1 MTRPTLRR
9 RLLSLALAA
18 ALTGPVLAQNY
29 EPFTVSDIRVDGLQ
43 RISAGTVF
51 SYLPVERG
59 DLLDRSRSTEAI
71 RALFKTG
78 FFSDVTLER
87 QGDVLVIKVVERPAI
102 NTITLEG
109 NKELKTE
116 ELMKGLKSI
125 GLAEGETYNPLN
137 LDRVTQEL
145 TRQYN
150 NRGKYGVRIDPT
162 ITQLDRNRVDV
173 KIVIAEGKPA
183 KIRDIN
189 IVGNSEYSDQQ
200 IRRGWESSTTNWLS
214 FYKRDDQYSREKVA
228 GDLEKLQNFYLDR
241 GYVDFNLES
250 TQLAISPS
258 RQDMFVTAN
267 ISEGEKYTIGDVKVT
282 GDTVLPQE
290 TVEGMV
296 ITKSGNTFSRAA
308 IEATTNGIATVL
320 SNIGYAFAEVQP
332 IPDVD
337 REKHIVGI
345 NYVVKPGPRVTVR
358 RIVFKGNASTADE
371 VLRREMR
378 QFEGQFYSQAMIDR
392 SKVRLRRLGFFETVE
407 VETPEVAGVKDQ
419 VDVVITVKERNAG
432 SFVFGVGYSQ
442 NAGLVTSISL
452 SQNNFLG
459 SGNRFSVGVQRN
471 NYSKSLQF
479 SYLDPYFTDNGVS
492 VGYSLSYSDYSNSTT
507 STARYGSG
515 NAAGEI
521 SFGIPVSENVSLATA
536 AGIFRNELTT
546 YDPSTPP
553 TVIHYLVQTMGD
565 RLRNQVLVPDFHD
578 DDHVSTTPVENDNP
592 PGGELDP
599 FVLVNGTQR
608 QWVINA
614 WTLRGNWGYDTR
626 NDYLMPSRGLMHHVA
641 AEVSLPGSDLEYYRI
656 SYDFEHYWQPH
667 FAPWIILKSAV
678 SLGYG
683 DSYGDTHQAQCLS
696 FNHAGLPI
704 PGTAA
709 PCGLPFFKNFY
720 AGGPG
725 SVRGFTANTL
735 GPTTSFGGFSQVQPL
750 GGAVKTT
757 GTFEFYFP
765 RLLGGVGQGSRIS
778 AFVDYGYVF
787 ARPGEFAFNQFRI
800 STGLA
805 LQWQS
810 PVGPISI
817 SYAFPIDYGKCE
829 GGPFPACAPDDIE
842 RLQFTFGNQ

>member
-1 MTRPTLRR
+1 MTRPTVRR

-29 EPFTVSDIRVDGLQ
+29 EPFTVADIRVDGLQ

-59 DLLDRSRSTEAI
+59 DLLDRARSTDAI

-78 FFSDVTLER
+78 FFSDVLLER

-109 NKELKTE
+109 NKDLKTE

-125 GLAEGETYNPLN
+125 GLSEGETYNPLN

-150 NRGKYGVRIDPT
+150 NRGKYGVTIEPT

-173 KIVIAEGKPA
+173 KIVVVEGKPA

-189 IVGNSEYSDQQ
+189 IVGNSKFSDAD
-200 IRRGWESSTTNWLS
+200 IRNGWESSTSNWLS

-228 GDLEKLQNFYLDR
+228 GDLEKLSNFYLDR

-267 ISEGEKYTIGDVKVT
+267 ISEGEKYTIGEVKVT

-290 TVEGMV
+290 TVENMV
-296 ITKSGNTFSRAA
+296 LTKTGLTFSRAA
-308 IEATTNGIATVL
+308 IEATTNSIALVL
-320 SNIGYAFAEVQP
+320 SNIGYAFAEVTP
-332 IPDVD
+332 IPEVD
-337 REKHIVGI
+337 REKHVVSL
-345 NYVVKPGPRVTVR
+345 NFVVKPGPRVTVR
-358 RIVFKGNASTADE
+358 RIVFKGNAATADE

-407 VETPEVAGVKDQ
+407 FETPEVPGVRDQ
-419 VDVVITVKERNAG
+419 VDLVVTVKERNAG
-432 SFVFGVGYSQ
+432 SFAFGVGYSQ
-442 NAGLVTSISL
+442 NAGVVTSISL

-459 SGNRFSVGVQRN
+459 SGNRFSIGLQNN
-471 NYSKSLQF
+471 NYSKSVNF
-479 SYLDPYFTDNGVS
+479 SYLDPYFTDDGIS
-492 VGYSLSYSDYSNSTT
+492 VGYSLSYSDYSQSTT

-515 NAAGEI
+515 NAAGEV
-521 SFGIPVSENVSLATA
+521 SFGIPISENVQISTA
-536 AGIFRNELTT
+536 GGIYRNELTT
-546 YDPSTPP
+546 YDGSTPP
-553 TVIHYLVQTMGD
+553 SVIHYLIQTLGD
-565 RLRNQVLVPDFHD
+565 RARNQVEIADTTNDDNNPATPAGNDDADPDHPDPTEFVD
-578 DDHVSTTPVENDNP
+578 GPV
-592 PGGELDP
+592 
-599 FVLVNGTQR
+599 R

-614 WTLRGNWGYDTR
+614 WTARANWGYDTR
-626 NDYLMPSRGLMHHVA
+626 NDYLLPTRGMLHHVQAEA
-641 AEVSLPGSDLEYYRI
+641 ALPGSDLEYYRL
-656 SYDFEHYWQPH
+656 SYDFEHYWHPN
-667 FAPWIILKSAV
+667 FAPWVVLKSAV

-683 DSYGDTHQAQCLS
+683 DSYGDTHKAQCFS
-696 FNHAGLPI
+696 FAQSGAPI
-704 PGTAA
+704 PGTQAA
-709 PCGLPFFKNFY
+709 CGLPFFKNFY

-725 SVRGFTANTL
+725 SVRGFSANTL
-735 GPTTSFGGFSQVQPL
+735 GPTTNFGGFSQVQPL

-765 RLLGGVGQGSRIS
+765 RFLGGMQGSRLS
-778 AFVDYGYVF
+778 AFVDYGYVY
-787 ARPGEFAFNQFRI
+787 ARPGEFEFNQFRI
-800 STGLA
+800 TTGLA

-817 SYAFPIDYGKCE
+817 SYALPIDYARCTN
-829 GGPFPACAPDDIE
+829 GGPICAPDEIE
-842 RLQFTFGNQ
+842 RLQFTFGNQQ

>member
-1 MTRPTLRR
+1 MMTRPTLRR

-29 EPFTVSDIRVDGLQ
+29 EPFTVQDIRVDGLQ

-59 DLLDRSRSTEAI
+59 DTLDRARSTDAI

-78 FFSDVTLER
+78 FFSDVRFER
-87 QGDVLVIKVVERPAI
+87 QGEVLVITVVERPAI
-102 NTITLEG
+102 NTIKLEG

-116 ELMKGLKSI
+116 ELMKGLKGI
-125 GLAEGETYNPLN
+125 GLSEGETYNPLN

-150 NRGKYGVRIDPT
+150 NRGKYGVTIEPT

-189 IVGNSEYSDQQ
+189 IVGNNKFSDAQ
-200 IRRGWESSTTNWLS
+200 IRGGWESSTSNWLS
-214 FYKRDDQYSREKVA
+214 FYKRDDQYSREKVS

-258 RQDMFVTAN
+258 RQDMYVTAN
-267 ISEGEKYTIGDVKVT
+267 ISEGEQYKIKEVKVT

-290 TVEGMV
+290 TVDAMV
-296 ITKSGNTFSRAA
+296 MTPAGTVFSRALV
-308 IEATTNGIATVL
+308 EGTTNAIAMVL
-320 SNIGYAFAEVQP
+320 SNIGYAFAEVTP
-332 IPDVD
+332 VPEVD
-337 REKHIVGI
+337 REKHEVSI

-371 VLRREMR
+371 VMRREMR

-392 SKVRLRRLGFFETVE
+392 SKVRLRRLGYFETVE
-407 VETPEVAGVKDQ
+407 FETPQVAGVKDQ
-419 VDVVITVKERNAG
+419 VDVEVTVKERNAG

-442 NAGLVTSISL
+442 NAGIVTSISL

-459 SGNRFSVGVQRN
+459 SGNKFAVGLQRN
-471 NYSKSLQF
+471 NYSKSINF
-479 SYLDPYFTDNGVS
+479 SYVDPYFTDDGVS
-492 VGYSLSYSDYSNSTT
+492 VGYSLSYSDYSNTTT

-515 NAAGEI
+515 NAAGEVQ
-521 SFGIPVSENVSLATA
+521 FGFPVSENVGVSTA
-536 AGIFRNELTT
+536 FGIFRNELTT
-546 YDPSTPP
+546 YDGSTPP
-553 TVIHYLVQTMGD
+553 SVIHYLVQTLGD
-565 RLRNQVLVPDFHD
+565 RARFGGFEVPDGD
-578 DDHVSTTPVENDNP
+578 DDGVAGNDTDDDGV
-592 PGGELDP
+592 PGLDP
-599 FVLVNGTQR
+599 PTQIPGTQR

-614 WTLRGNWGYDTR
+614 WTARANWGYDSR
-626 NDYLMPSRGLMHHVA
+626 NDYLMPSAGMLHRVA
-641 AEVSLPGSDLEYYRI
+641 AEVALPGSDLEYFRL
-656 SYDFEHYWQPH
+656 SYDFEHYWHPS
-667 FAPWIILKSAV
+667 FAPWVILKSAV

-683 DSYGDTHQAQCLS
+683 DSYGDTHNAQCLS
-696 FNHAGLPI
+696 FAQSGAPV
-704 PGTAA
+704 PGSSDA
-709 PCGLPFFKNFY
+709 CGLPFFKNFF

-735 GPTTSFGGFSQVQPL
+735 GPTTNFGGFSQVQPL
-750 GGAVKTT
+750 GGAVKTI

-765 RLLGGVGQGSRIS
+765 RILNGMQGSRIS
-778 AFVDYGYVF
+778 AFVDYGNVF
-787 ARPGEFAFNQFRI
+787 ARPGEFEFNQFRI
-800 STGLA
+800 STGIA

-817 SYAFPIDYGKCE
+817 SYAIPIDYARECK
-829 GGPFPACAPDDIE
+829 GGVFYPACAPDDIE